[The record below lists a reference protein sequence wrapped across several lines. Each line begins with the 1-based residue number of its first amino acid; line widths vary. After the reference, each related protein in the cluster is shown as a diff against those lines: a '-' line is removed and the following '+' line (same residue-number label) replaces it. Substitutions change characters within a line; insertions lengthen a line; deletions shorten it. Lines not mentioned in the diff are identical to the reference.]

1 VIKLPN
7 TIMCSLEESINQ
19 MNKLSLNERSLTAT
33 NDIIHS
39 KNAIL
44 TSGEYKGYSCFI
56 TDVTPICVELQ
67 IEEISYVLV
76 EENDNKKIGEKAN
89 ANGTSVI
96 VDIIPE
102 MYEITNVKNGVN
114 IRLPVEAF
122 MVVIVLKNGDI
133 LQKNG
138 NKYYKKNK
146 KITNEEDINE
156 RMLFDKEDVKDVEV
170 FFCEKENNEE
180 IYNMYAMVVDKKYTE
195 FYGNNGRLLRKIGK
209 QHVIL
214 FNRSVIFKKSMTKH
228 LKNDFFL
235 VKVGIY
241 KNKIGKLVK
250 TYDNNFSVTLNTN
263 GKKISEI
270 YVKKGDEYFCRKIV
284 KDDLFKIDIILKS
297 GKYIE
302 VKEYSQNLYVGKE
315 FQTNVQ
321 KTIRL
326 DEIEILDLQIREK
339 TKKEETKEEEIN
351 EEEINEE
358 EINEEEINEEEF
370 ANENANEIC
379 DDALEEKKENQ
390 EDDDDEKEIDQY
402 DDEVVE
408 NNNEVENFEV
418 EMKSGF
424 KDSARLNTMEKKLSE
439 KENDILKT
447 IEKCKRS
454 FEYDTENTYAIIDKV
469 NECIDLFKNDL
480 LKISKAKNTDL
491 VKKTDYT
498 FIVALF
504 VLYDLVKSGFAMQ
517 KSFND
522 YIEKLYNDGYLKGTF
537 ISGSIFLRKDK
548 TEQLSISNIFS
559 KIQMSES
566 EYDSTKELLK
576 KKKHLNVL
584 KIMVNNC
591 DKLLQDIFGKVVF
604 NYDNKIEYIPIIRNN
619 RKYNYPKY
627 FITSKDLVSNN
638 ISSEATHI
646 LHGPL
651 INKWIAGLR
660 EKQKKINDQE
670 KKNIYKFI
678 IDNFYKAPI
687 ILNNVDITS
696 DIKYIELQRVYT
708 KFVSKVDIH
717 LKEKDIVRKKRIER
731 KNKELSKIMSNRKIE
746 TLKMLC

>member
-1 VIKLPN
+1 
-7 TIMCSLEESINQ
+7 MCSLEESINQ

-339 TKKEETKEEEIN
+339 TKKEETK
-351 EEEINEE
+351 EE

>member
-1 VIKLPN
+1 
-7 TIMCSLEESINQ
+7 MCNLEESINQ

-76 EENDNKKIGEKAN
+76 EENDNKKIGEKTN

-96 VDIIPE
+96 VDIIQE

-138 NKYYKKNK
+138 EKYYKKNN
-146 KITNEEDINE
+146 KITNEKDINE
-156 RMLFDKEDVKDVEV
+156 RMLFAKEDVNETEV
-170 FFCEKENNEE
+170 FFCEKENYEE
-180 IYNMYAMVVDKKYTE
+180 IHNMYAMVVDKKYTE
-195 FYGNNGRLLRKIGK
+195 FYGNNGRLLRRIGK

-214 FNRSVIFKKSMTKH
+214 FNRFIIFKKSMTKH
-228 LKNDFFL
+228 LENDFFL
-235 VKVGIY
+235 VKAGIY

-250 TYDNNFSVTLNTN
+250 TYENNFSVTLNTN
-263 GKKISEI
+263 GKKLSDF
-270 YVKKGDEYFCRKIV
+270 YVKNGDEYICKKIV
-284 KDDLFKIDIILKS
+284 KDDLFYIDIILKS

-321 KTIRL
+321 RTIRL

-339 TKKEETKEEEIN
+339 TKKEETKEETK
-351 EEEINEE
+351 
-358 EINEEEINEEEF
+358 EEINEEEF
-370 ANENANEIC
+370 TNKNEIC
-379 DDALEEKKENQ
+379 DNVLEEKRENQ
-390 EDDDDEKEIDQY
+390 EDEDDEKEIDQY
-402 DDEVVE
+402 DDEFVE
-408 NNNEVENFEV
+408 NNIEVEIFEV

-439 KENDILKT
+439 KDNDILKT

-469 NECIDLFKNDL
+469 NECINLFKTDL

-498 FIVALF
+498 FIVALL
-504 VLYDLVKSGFAMQ
+504 VLYDLVKSGFTMQ

-548 TEQLSISNIFS
+548 TEQLFISNIFS
-559 KIQMSES
+559 KIQMTES
-566 EYDSTKELLK
+566 EYNSTKELLK

-591 DKLLQDIFGKVVF
+591 DKLLQDIFGKIVF
-604 NYDNKIEYIPIIRNN
+604 NYDNKIEYIPIIRNDI
-619 RKYNYPKY
+619 KYNYPKY

-638 ISSEATHI
+638 ISSKSTHI

-687 ILNNVDITS
+687 ILNNVDISS
-696 DIKYIELQRVYT
+696 DIKYIELQRVYS

-717 LKEKDIVRKKRIER
+717 LKEKDIVRKKKIEI
-731 KNKELSKIMSNRKIE
+731 KNKGLAKIMSNRKNEI
-746 TLKMLC
+746 LKMLC

>member
-1 VIKLPN
+1 
-7 TIMCSLEESINQ
+7 MCSLEESINQ